1 MPNSNWSNSS
11 APVSATAQ
19 ITDLASLGGS
29 WVPGTALSATT
40 GVFSGLLTAG
50 AGLAV
55 TGAATFSSSV
65 SMGALTATAGITGAA
80 VKSVYSGGAG
90 VFAIS
95 SPSQLIMQIEDGTN
109 SRIYAVGPNATT
121 KGVLAFYV
129 TTSNNTYIQSLY
141 LDAAGGTTVNALT
154 ATTGTFS
161 GAVSMGALTATT
173 GFFSSWVSAV
183 GSVNVT
189 GAWAGINLGGKPL
202 AFSDGVQHY
211 FYSPGSGGFIFR
223 NAADTASLFSVNDTG
238 AATFA
243 SNVTAPGFI
252 PTSTT
257 LDLSSLDQ
265 ATWYPVTFSVNL
277 ERRTRFRIKVA
288 LDSGTVPTWSTH
300 PSGFSVI
307 CDWTCNG
314 SGWGTLGIQR
324 TIHSYEH
331 AWSTVSPVGGLD
343 QMSNSSLEVVY
354 LRGGGKYFFE
364 SDYLAIMPTIQTATY
379 TINSQ
384 TVSPTT
390 AIINNVFS
398 AATSSVGIG
407 ALTATTGTFSGA
419 VSMGALT
426 AQSTNVTGLVLS
438 GQAGLGL
445 GGIGGAYIQGKAGS
459 SYDFSVVTPAGS
471 GYVLGVPT
479 GTTDVSFLGS
489 IQLAASKGLAI
500 ADGAPGTTTGKLYS
514 VSTPVANT
522 LMWNGSKVMTIGTVG
537 QDQATLQAAIGMA
550 VAPLVGTIAQRT
562 AYSVPTGTLPYWY
575 ATDETAPDGQLGTLR
590 LWSGSAWGSA
600 ATPSTVVGRVIA
612 GTIAAGAVSTQA
624 LAANVVTAAKLNVSD
639 INSAGTLTVTG
650 AQITINGST
659 TFTGGM
665 STTGLVG
672 AINGGSTN
680 INGSRVVITGAS
692 GIVGAIN
699 TANGGSNTT
708 TIDGGSITASSI
720 TTGLLAA
727 NAITAA
733 KLESTLVISN
743 LIESS
748 DYTESS
754 GVPTAGFK
762 MDSAEAT
769 YKFKAGAG
777 WLGTALKIGSGTYTL
792 NDIGVRAIAGID
804 ATGLT
809 STDVIWWRG
818 NNDTTNNAGAP
829 IILDPMYS
837 RDQYYNVGDR
847 VIAGTAST
855 PAYNTG
861 KAVYECTTAGLSIR
875 MGQGTAT
882 PAAWNSG
889 TAYNAGMPVSF
900 SGNIF
905 LSLKA
910 STNVTPVVT
919 ANWSSGT
926 TYAAGD
932 QCYANSAIYYS
943 LQGSNTNHTP
953 PSPSAVQDSWWAVGY
968 NPNGYWIDGGV
979 LVYQGAYSGATTY
992 TTGQTCLS
1000 NSRVFKSISGST
1012 GQAPPTSGNNTY
1024 WTDLGNM
1031 YCPQGTLRATDSYV
1045 DGAAKWKCVGWMW
1058 GDVSSPGIHA
1068 WVRNT
1073 TYAVGDLVCS
1083 DNTYGG
1089 SQGYTGIINSIYGNP
1104 LGAAAISGLA
1114 YCGSR
1119 IYRCVTAGTTSAIN
1133 YGPSGT
1139 GTGITDNA
1147 AVWDYWSENT
1157 GPEDRL
1163 QIWGISVDTPGS
1175 GFQWEARIQP
1185 KTNRDNLDALTHL
1198 EVEIRGTDGV
1208 WYGHDVVPYQTNVAL
1223 PSRKYYSTNPVNH
1236 ILNMT
1241 RTMFEFKAPGINNG
1255 YLFPQGS
1262 PYGVSGKLRVRLH
1275 NVYGASDAIDLVAWN
1290 AVNTVPTPYANNMSV
1305 VVQKGGGSQG
1315 WHHCPEGWV
1324 KVTTMRGDIRAD
1336 EVVPGDKVPTFHES
1350 TGEFGVYRVSA
1361 VERSQS
1367 ETVMLELRKTF
1378 SDETS
1383 VICELAFALN
1393 HKVLRNGMWES
1404 LSNIPNGTILQST
1417 DGTKLEVLSIS
1428 SRGMNDV
1435 VQIMVDDAH
1444 TYSTESLLSHN
1455 LKIM

>member
-1 MPNSNWSNSS
+1 
-11 APVSATAQ
+11 
-19 ITDLASLGGS
+19 
-29 WVPGTALSATT
+29 
-40 GVFSGLLTAG
+40 
-50 AGLAV
+50 
-55 TGAATFSSSV
+55 
-65 SMGALTATAGITGAA
+65 
-80 VKSVYSGGAG
+80 
-90 VFAIS
+90 
-95 SPSQLIMQIEDGTN
+95 
-109 SRIYAVGPNATT
+109 
-121 KGVLAFYV
+121 
-129 TTSNNTYIQSLY
+129 
-141 LDAAGGTTVNALT
+141 
-154 ATTGTFS
+154 
-161 GAVSMGALTATT
+161 
-173 GFFSSWVSAV
+173 
-183 GSVNVT
+183 
-189 GAWAGINLGGKPL
+189 
-202 AFSDGVQHY
+202 
-211 FYSPGSGGFIFR
+211 
-223 NAADTASLFSVNDTG
+223 
-238 AATFA
+238 
-243 SNVTAPGFI
+243 
-252 PTSTT
+252 
-257 LDLSSLDQ
+257 
-265 ATWYPVTFSVNL
+265 
-277 ERRTRFRIKVA
+277 
-288 LDSGTVPTWSTH
+288 
-300 PSGFSVI
+300 
-307 CDWTCNG
+307 
-314 SGWGTLGIQR
+314 
-324 TIHSYEH
+324 
-331 AWSTVSPVGGLD
+331 
-343 QMSNSSLEVVY
+343 
-354 LRGGGKYFFE
+354 
-364 SDYLAIMPTIQTATY
+364 
-379 TINSQ
+379 
-384 TVSPTT
+384 
-390 AIINNVFS
+390 
-398 AATSSVGIG
+398 
-407 ALTATTGTFSGA
+407 
-419 VSMGALT
+419 
-426 AQSTNVTGLVLS
+426 
-438 GQAGLGL
+438 
-445 GGIGGAYIQGKAGS
+445 
-459 SYDFSVVTPAGS
+459 
-471 GYVLGVPT
+471 
-479 GTTDVSFLGS
+479 
-489 IQLAASKGLAI
+489 
-500 ADGAPGTTTGKLYS
+500 
-514 VSTPVANT
+514 
-522 LMWNGSKVMTIGTVG
+522 
-537 QDQATLQAAIGMA
+537 
-550 VAPLVGTIAQRT
+550 
-562 AYSVPTGTLPYWY
+562 
-575 ATDETAPDGQLGTLR
+575 
-590 LWSGSAWGSA
+590 
-600 ATPSTVVGRVIA
+600 
-612 GTIAAGAVSTQA
+612 
-624 LAANVVTAAKLNVSD
+624 
-639 INSAGTLTVTG
+639 
-650 AQITINGST
+650 
-659 TFTGGM
+659 
-665 STTGLVG
+665 
-672 AINGGSTN
+672 
-680 INGSRVVITGAS
+680 
-692 GIVGAIN
+692 
-699 TANGGSNTT
+699 
-708 TIDGGSITASSI
+708 
-720 TTGLLAA
+720 
-727 NAITAA
+727 
-733 KLESTLVISN
+733 
-743 LIESS
+743 
-748 DYTESS
+748 
-754 GVPTAGFK
+754 

-804 ATGLT
+804 ATGVT

-875 MGQGTAT
+875 TGQGTAA
-882 PAAWNSG
+882 PAAWSSG
-889 TAYNAGMPVSF
+889 TAYSAGIQVSL
-900 SGNIF
+900 SGTIF

-953 PSPSAVQDSWWAVGY
+953 PSPSVVQDSWWAVGY
-968 NPNGYWIDGGV
+968 NPNGYWKDGGA

-1000 NSRVFKSISGST
+1000 NSRVFQSISGST

-1024 WTDLGNM
+1024 WTDIGNM
-1031 YCPQGTLRATDSYV
+1031 YCPQGTLRATDSCV

-1290 AVNTVPTPYANNMSV
+1290 AVNTVPTPYANNMSGV
-1305 VVQKGGGSQG
+1305 VVQKGGGSGG

-1336 EVVPGDKVPTFHES
+1336 EVVAGDKVPTFHES

-1393 HKVLRNGMWES
+1393 HKVLRNGIWES